1 MKFYLVDYENVHEA
15 GLSGLNKLDSNAEVH
30 IFYSK
35 NADKLNFDLLN
46 KILETKA
53 TVITTKVVA
62 KSKNALDFQLSF
74 FAGELA
80 AKYPNCEIDIV
91 SQDQGYDC
99 LCSFTQNN
107 KNLKLNRVLNLSG
120 YNSIKQKNELQQKV
134 AEALKEIK
142 VDGHNKGELINFI
155 VDKIQTLKTKNAI
168 NNNLQKYL
176 KNDVLL
182 KNVYKAI
189 KPLLKDKT

>member
-15 GLSGLNKLDSNAEVH
+15 GLSGLNRLDTNAEVY

-46 KILETKA
+46 KIIKSKA
-53 TVITTKVVA
+53 TVITKKVDVNT
-62 KSKNALDFQLSF
+62 KNALDFQLSF

-91 SQDQGYDC
+91 SKDQGYDC
-99 LCSFTQNN
+99 LTLFT
-107 KNLKLNRVLNLSG
+107 KNDNVKLNRVLNLSG
-120 YNSIKQKNELQQKV
+120 YNSLKQKSELQQKV
-134 AEALKEIK
+134 SDALKEIEIE
-142 VDGHNKGELINFI
+142 GQNKDDLINFI

-176 KNDVLL
+176 KNSALI
-182 KNVYKAI
+182 KSVYKAI
-189 KPLLKDKT
+189 KPLLIDKT

>member
-15 GLSGLNKLDSNAEVH
+15 GLSGLNKLDTNAEVY

-46 KILETKA
+46 KIIESKA
-53 TVITTKVVA
+53 TVITKKVDVNT
-62 KSKNALDFQLSF
+62 KNALDFQLSF

-99 LCSFTQNN
+99 LTLFT
-107 KNLKLNRVLNLSG
+107 KNDNIKLNRVLNLSG
-120 YNSIKQKNELQQKV
+120 YNSSKQKNELQQKV
-134 AEALKEIK
+134 ADALKEI
-142 VDGHNKGELINFI
+142 DIEGHNKGDLINFI

-176 KNDVLL
+176 KNDVIL
-182 KNVYKAI
+182 KRVYKAI
-189 KPLLKDKT
+189 KPLLKDKK